1 MRAIIGIDFD
11 NTIVSYDS
19 VFYNVAIEQ
28 NLVPASIVQTKDAVK
43 NYLHEH
49 NQQDNWTAL
58 QGFVYGT
65 QMRKA
70 LVFPY
75 FKYFL
80 EIVAKFDYEIF
91 IISHKTKY
99 PYQGPQYDLHKA
111 ALDWLDFNGLFN
123 KSRVFFE
130 SSIAKK
136 IARIKLQKCSY
147 FIDDLPEVLNRDD
160 FPIGVNKILFAPNN
174 NQLIQNNNYCVNHSW
189 QEIAHNFS
197 RNAYANIRG

>member
-1 MRAIIGIDFD
+1 MRIGIDFD

-19 VFYNVAIEQ
+19 VFYNVAREQ

-43 NYLHEH
+43 KYLHEN
-49 NQQDNWTAL
+49 NQKDIWTEL

-70 LVFPY
+70 SVFPY
-75 FKYFL
+75 FKDFL
-80 EIVAKFDYEIF
+80 EIVSKFDYEIF

-111 ALDWLDFNGLFN
+111 AIDWLEFNDLFN
-123 KSRVFFE
+123 KCKVFFE
-130 SSIAKK
+130 SSITQK
-136 IARIKLQKCSY
+136 IERIKIQKCSY

-160 FPIGVNKILFAPNN
+160 FPVEVKKILFAPNGQ
-174 NQLIQNNNYCVNHSW
+174 QLIQNNNYFVTNSW
-189 QEIAHNFS
+189 QEIANNFS
-197 RNAYANIRG
+197 RNAYANI